1 MLAIFIR
8 LSIPHSRVSSS
19 LFHTCYKSHE
29 APEDYSS
36 PTVLASPLY
45 DKPTKTISW
54 CLSKKAHKKVQ
65 WNPALGTPVY
75 NRQFCLSRQ
84 KAHIFSHNRTDLY
97 GQRTLFCVPSHK
109 LSYIIN
115 PDRGQFTSAHCLYLN
130 VLPMKTYKKQASN
143 LSKGLPNI
151 QCAWLSLANKK
162 RKYKVKSWIPLY
174 DVVFQEQYLKGY
186 FSLRQ

>member
-1 MLAIFIR
+1 MTDSFVC
-8 LSIPHSRVSSS
+8 P
-19 LFHTCYKSHE
+19 
-29 APEDYSS
+29 
-36 PTVLASPLY
+36 
-45 DKPTKTISW
+45 DKKLIYF
-54 CLSKKAHKKVQ
+54 L
-65 WNPALGTPVY
+65 
-75 NRQFCLSRQ
+75 
-84 KAHIFSHNRTDLY
+84 INRTDLY

-115 PDRGQFTSAHCLYLN
+115 PDRGQFTSAHCLCLN

-151 QCAWLSLANKK
+151 QCAWLSLASKK
-162 RKYKVKSWIPLY
+162 RQYKVKSWIPLY